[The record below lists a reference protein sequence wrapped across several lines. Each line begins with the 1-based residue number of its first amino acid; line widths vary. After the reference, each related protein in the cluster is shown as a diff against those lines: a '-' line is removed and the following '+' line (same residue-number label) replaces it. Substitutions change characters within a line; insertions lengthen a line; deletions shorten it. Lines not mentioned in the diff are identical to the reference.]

1 MAVKTKKI
9 STLIESQLPSFIS
22 SEYELFSK
30 FVQKYYEQQEVQGQS
45 LDIALNLDKYAN
57 IDFYEK
63 SLLNQ
68 TTILTNSISASDTSI
83 LLDDAEG
90 FPEKNGYLQ
99 IDNEIIFY
107 AERTGNLLTDCS
119 RGISGNTQLGDI
131 YEKSVFVSTDSASHS
146 SGTTVSNI
154 SNLFLYGLIKSFE
167 SQYLGAFPEKYLKG
181 EVDKRTL
188 IKNIRKFYK

>member
-30 FVQKYYEQQEVQGQS
+30 FVQKYYEQQEAQGQS

-63 SLLNQ
+63 SILNQ
-68 TTILTNSISASDTSI
+68 STILTNSISSSDTTV
-83 LLDDAEG
+83 LVDDAEG
-90 FPEKNGYLQ
+90 FPEKNGYVQ
-99 IDNEIIFY
+99 IGNEIIFY
-107 AERTGNLLTDCS
+107 AERSGNLLIDCS

-131 YEKSVFVSTDSASHS
+131 YEKSTFVTTDAATHNSGST
-146 SGTTVSNI
+146 VLNV

-167 SQYLGAFPEKYLKG
+167 S
-181 EVDKRTL
+181 
-188 IKNIRKFYK
+188 

>member
-99 IDNEIIFY
+99 IDNEIIFLC
-107 AERTGNLLTDCS
+107 RKNW
-119 RGISGNTQLGDI
+119 
-131 YEKSVFVSTDSASHS
+131 KSI
-146 SGTTVSNI
+146 NR
-154 SNLFLYGLIKSFE
+154 LF
-167 SQYLGAFPEKYLKG
+167 
-181 EVDKRTL
+181 
-188 IKNIRKFYK
+188 